1 MKNEKNISND
11 FSEYERI
18 INYRSELYINEYVI
32 PLYGNNING
41 NELLNVI
48 KNQFNAMLF
57 YIRKYIPKI
66 NHDNLQLLDYIFNLY
81 IELCLKYNRLPTI
94 QGFSILSNISYNTL
108 IRWKNGML
116 KVSPERINLLEKWFN
131 TCKGFLADDLNNSEK
146 TSVNKIFIAKSIYGI
161 NDNVNAITDT
171 HLNEIQIESLPILS
185 LEDTNI

>member
-48 KNQFNAMLF
+48 KNQFNAMLL
-57 YIRKYIPKI
+57 YIKKGLPKI
-66 NHDNLQLLDYIFNLY
+66 DYSNIELLDYIFSLY
-81 IELCLKYNRLPTI
+81 VELCIKYNRNPTI
-94 QGFSILSNISYNTL
+94 QGYSFLSGINQMTIYKWENGYSRVNPKRIDLIKKWHSICKDFL
-108 IRWKNGML
+108 I
-116 KVSPERINLLEKWFN
+116 
-131 TCKGFLADDLNNSEK
+131 DDLSNSEK
-146 TSVNKIFIAKSIYGI
+146 ASINKIFISKAIYGLQ
-161 NDNVNAITDT
+161 DNVNAIPGND
-171 HLNEIQIESLPILS
+171 LNEIQIETLPILS